1 MSQKR
6 DPLQDDCPQCKKKA
20 LDLIK
25 RGNNYLVQ
33 CTHCGFKYEAR
44 DPADRL
50 DKAKFLQSYL
60 QQKEKGFAP
69 RKRKKRIIRKRLRK
83 EVKIDLE
90 RFETLGQDEVTKIYL
105 EKQEVQTNLPLTIKR
120 LINTS
125 SSYFVYYSYLPAEL
139 PPIGPSVFEMSFPQ
153 ELIDALL
160 DRGIENLYGYQYQAM
175 QLLKESKN
183 LIITAPTGMGKT
195 EAFALPII
203 DRIVRAREQDGK
215 KKGLQAL
222 LIYPTKALAADQYL
236 KLNSFCK
243 GLDIGVETYDGDTPS
258 EKRRKILSTPPE
270 ILLTNPDMIHYHLRK
285 NPKFR
290 NLLTSLKF
298 LVIDEVH
305 LAKGSFGTNLHYII
319 WRLKRFVAK
328 IQFIALS
335 ATISNA
341 KNFAEKLFGEE
352 VSLIEVNDARK
363 APMHIMML
371 LPKEESAFQTIYQTV
386 DVLSRHKKKTIVFGN
401 SHRFVEILY
410 RIMKRGG
417 INCGIHRAGLSAY
430 HRQKVENDLREG
442 ILDVVVSTPTLE
454 LGIDIGAIDGVV
466 SLLVGITSF
475 TQRIG
480 RAGRRGREGIGILT
494 LKNNDPISSFYIFNP
509 EKYFDDF
516 EPAFLEPENHL
527 VKFYQ
532 ILSAIIDKPLNEE
545 EAAPH
550 QQIIDQLIKVGYI
563 EKKGALLEATHSADN
578 RLKEY
583 SIRGMAETVDILLN
597 GKTIG
602 SRALPMAM
610 RELHQGAIYL
620 NAGNIYKVDSYR
632 ENIQNGAIKVATILR
647 AEELSDY
654 RTECDRTTY
663 PDIVNILSEKMIGK
677 IKLLYCRLQITENV
691 TGYRLINNLTEKTE
705 QQETLEEPLTYTFQ
719 TLGFVFIAPTPEPS
733 VFSLT
738 EENLP
743 QEYLAGSFHAA
754 EHIIIESAGMIT
766 GSGEGEIGGIS
777 MANGIIFVYDGARGG
792 SGVSNLLYSRFEQ
805 GVERAVTILKN
816 CDCKREDGCPKCTY
830 SYQCGNNNSPLH
842 KAGAI
847 SVLSKIIEK
856 KAEKTDISIWDYE
869 GQEPLV

>member
-1 MSQKR
+1 M
-6 DPLQDDCPQCKKKA
+6 
-20 LDLIK
+20 I
-25 RGNNYLVQ
+25 Q
-33 CTHCGFKYEAR
+33 CTHCGFKHEAR

-50 DKAKFLQSYL
+50 DKAKFLQSFL
-60 QQKEKGFAP
+60 EQKKKGFAP
-69 RKRKKRIIRKRLRK
+69 RKRRRKIIQKRLRK
-83 EVKIDLE
+83 ETKIDLE
-90 RFETLGQDEVTKIYL
+90 RFETLGIGEVEKLYL
-105 EKQEVQTNLPLTIKR
+105 EKQDTQTSLPLTIKR

-139 PPIGPSVFEMSFPQ
+139 PPVGPSVFEMSFPQ

-160 DRGIENLYGYQYQAM
+160 DRGIEQLYAYQYQAM
-175 QLLKESKN
+175 QLLKENKN

-203 DRIVRAREQDGK
+203 DRIVRAREEEGK
-215 KKGLQAL
+215 KRGLQAL
-222 LIYPTKALAADQYL
+222 LIYPTKALAADQYIKL
-236 KLNSFCK
+236 KSFCE

-258 EKRRKILSTPPE
+258 DKRRKILSTPPE
-270 ILLTNPDMIHYHLRK
+270 ILLTNPDMIHYHLRN
-285 NPKFR
+285 NPKFK
-290 NLLTSLKF
+290 NILTSLKF

-319 WRLKRFVAK
+319 WRLKRFVAN

-352 VSLIEVNDARK
+352 VDLIEVNNARK

-371 LPKEESAFQTIYQTV
+371 LPKEESAFQTMFQTV
-386 DVLSRHKKKTIVFGN
+386 DVLSREKRKTIIFGN

-410 RIMKRGG
+410 RIMKKEG
-417 INCGIHRAGLSAY
+417 INCGIHRAGLSVY
-430 HRQKVENDLREG
+430 HRQKVENDLRKG
-442 ILDVVVSTPTLE
+442 LLDAVVSTPTLE

-545 EAAPH
+545 EAEPH
-550 QQIIDQLIKVGYI
+550 QQIIDQLIKVGYV
-563 EKKGALLEATHSADN
+563 EKKGALLEATSSADS
-578 RLKEY
+578 RLNDY

-632 ENIQNGAIKVATILR
+632 QNIQNGSIKVATISR
-647 AEELSDY
+647 SEELSDY

-663 PDIVNILSEKMIGK
+663 PDIVNLLSEKMIGQ
-677 IKLLYCRLQITENV
+677 IKLLYCRLEITENV

-705 QQETLEEPLTYTFQ
+705 KQEILEEPLTYTFQ
-719 TLGFVFIAPTPEPS
+719 TLGFVFIAPTPDLS
-733 VFSLT
+733 AFSSDNDQL
-738 EENLP
+738 

-805 GVERAVTILKN
+805 GVERAVSILKN
-816 CDCKREDGCPKCTY
+816 CDCKRDDGCPKCTY
-830 SYQCGNNNSPLH
+830 SYQCGNNNSPLS
-842 KAGAI
+842 KEGAI
-847 SVLSKIIEK
+847 SVLSKIIDK